1 MHIGLAQWII
11 ATCHVTVSV
20 KVLGSILASVLN
32 FVHYSTQK
40 NLSKSFIR
48 LSSD

>member
-1 MHIGLAQWII
+1 MHVGLAQWII
-11 ATCHVTVSV
+11 ATCYVTVSV

-40 NLSKSFIR
+40 NLSKSFIG